1 MAIRSI
7 EKSEPFVFA
16 ETVPKGH
23 KIKLSELIEIPCRAV
38 NLKIII
44 PLGPEGDLWIRPYF
58 KTSKDTPRQFV
69 NFVGNK
75 KYFSGDDVV
84 YDIPLD
90 VPIEAYSTL
99 IVEAENKTDAI
110 TGFDYSLDVI
120 ISVEYEVKEQSNNS

>member
-1 MAIRSI
+1 MARRSI
-7 EKSEPFVFA
+7 EKGEPFVFSD
-16 ETVPKGH
+16 TVLKGQT
-23 KIKLSELIEIPCRAV
+23 LTLTELIEIDCRAT

-69 NFVGNK
+69 NFVGTK
-75 KYFSGDDVV
+75 QYFSGDDVV

-99 IVEAENKTDAI
+99 YVVAENKTDAV
-110 TGFDYSLDVI
+110 TGFDYPLDVI
-120 ISVEYEVKEQSNNS
+120 ISVEYQIGEKSENA